1 MEVDLELAP
10 VDPNYHYSVKELAFL
25 WNMSTESIRRLFEK
39 EPGTLIF
46 KIQTSGRRTYRNFR
60 IPGNVAPAGE
70 EPDDGRTRCTRPVW
84 WAIVS
89 PRSAATRRPE
99 SSCPARFEQNGA

>member
-1 MEVDLELAP
+1 MELTP
-10 VDPNYHYSVKELAFL
+10 IDPNYHYSVKELAFL

-60 IPGNVAPAGE
+60 IPGSVAQRVKTRSTVVL
-70 EPDDGRTRCTRPVW
+70 PDPRPLGR
-84 WAIVS
+84 
-89 PRSAATRRPE
+89 
-99 SSCPARFEQNGA
+99 G